1 MNEKNGKTEALSTVL
16 ASEQKGLTVYDYI
29 VKAIS
34 YRQLRT
40 KKIKVDND

>member
-1 MNEKNGKTEALSTVL
+1 MNEKTEALSTVL

-29 VKAIS
+29 VKATS

-40 KKIKVDND
+40 KKIKEEGEK